1 MVCAAKNTE
10 CWTMLC
16 EMGGEINPKSY
27 HHANIKAYT
36 GLITVG
42 DPNITNELWRTDVKK

>member
-1 MVCAAKNTE
+1 
-10 CWTMLC
+10 MLC
-16 EMGGEINPKSY
+16 EMSGQIDSKTH

-42 DPNITNELWRTDVKK
+42 DPNITNEL